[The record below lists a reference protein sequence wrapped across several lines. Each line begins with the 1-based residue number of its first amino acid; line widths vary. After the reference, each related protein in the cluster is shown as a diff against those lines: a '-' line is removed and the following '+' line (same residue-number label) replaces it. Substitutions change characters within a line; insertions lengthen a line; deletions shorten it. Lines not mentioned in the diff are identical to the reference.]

1 MMRKHIKKN
10 VKNQEDG
17 IFLRNIYNGISELIM
32 RDHPEFTEETF
43 ISSAD
48 LNYYR
53 KKYIESLLKKEKDY
67 AQTEE
72 NVLNNIINKEIISE
86 DSNKVYSK
94 KQLIGQNIA
103 DSVAK
108 FGGSWTFILIFIFIL
123 LFWIVLNSVML
134 MKKPFDP
141 YPYILL
147 NLVLSCLAALQAPVI
162 MMSQN
167 RQEEKDRIRAEN
179 DYQVNLKAEIEIKIL
194 HEKLNHLIT
203 EQWDRLVEIQ
213 EIQLELL
220 EDLQKKMELY
230 ENSNHKTGN
239 TKI

>member
-1 MMRKHIKKN
+1 M
-10 VKNQEDG
+10 
-17 IFLRNIYNGISELIM
+17 
-32 RDHPEFTEETF
+32 
-43 ISSAD
+43 
-48 LNYYR
+48 
-53 KKYIESLLKKEKDY
+53 
-67 AQTEE
+67 
-72 NVLNNIINKEIISE
+72 
-86 DSNKVYSK
+86 YSK

-123 LFWIVLNSVML
+123 LFWIILNSIAL

-203 EQWDRLVEIQ
+203 DQWDRLVEIQ

-220 EDLQKKMELY
+220 EDLQKKIELY
-230 ENSNHKTGN
+230 ENKNYKT
-239 TKI
+239 